1 MNKWIV
7 LLTLITLSHSAL
19 AHEAQLDGIVNLQAS
34 ASVEV
39 DTDTML
45 AVVAVEAE
53 NHDPAELATQ
63 INKKMAWALDNAKP
77 YKTVKVKGGSY
88 TTHQLYNKNIFRAW
102 RGTQMIT
109 LESKNS
115 AELGKLIGL
124 LQKKLLIKSLRY
136 QVSKEKLDAVN
147 AQLITQAIANFK
159 QQAEVI
165 TKAFDKTKYLI
176 QQININGQN
185 QSPPML
191 YAKARLMN
199 NSMLAESAPANLQ
212 PNSSSIQVTVN
223 GSIKLIK

>member
-7 LLTLITLSHSAL
+7 LLTLITLSSTAL
-19 AHEAQLDGIVNLQAS
+19 AHEVELEGIVNLQAS

-45 AVVAVEAE
+45 AMVAVEAE

-63 INKKMAWALDNAKP
+63 INKKMAWALETAKS
-77 YKTVKVKGGSY
+77 YKAVKVKGGSY
-88 TTHQLYNKNIFRAW
+88 TTHQLYNKKIFRAW

-136 QVSKEKLDAVN
+136 QVSKEKIEAVN
-147 AQLITQAIANFK
+147 AQLMTQAIAKFN
-159 QQAEVI
+159 QQAVVI
-165 TKAFDKTKYLI
+165 TKAFDKNKYLI
-176 QQININGQN
+176 HQVNINGQN
-185 QSPPML
+185 QRPPVH
-191 YAKARLMN
+191 YAKARVMN
-199 NSMLAESAPANLQ
+199 NSMMTESAPANLQ
-212 PNSSSIQVTVN
+212 PNSSTIQVTVN
-223 GSIKLIK
+223 GSIRLIK